1 MSIADVSSMTGLET
15 KTIPKP
21 AIPQVYAYKKKL
33 LKALGSS

>member
-21 AIPQVYAYKKKL
+21 AIPQAYKKKL